1 MSKYRIVTVKE
12 DRVEFLTD
20 NKAAMA
26 MMIQKYG
33 EMRSDGEFYFNGIP
47 CDIEECS
54 KDVSDN
60 LCFLPVGHYRFVDNI
75 KGA

>member
-1 MSKYRIVTVKE
+1 MV
-12 DRVEFLTD
+12 RV
-20 NKAAMA
+20 
-26 MMIQKYG
+26 
-33 EMRSDGEFYFNGIP
+33 RSDGEFYFNGIP

-54 KDVSDN
+54 EDVSDN